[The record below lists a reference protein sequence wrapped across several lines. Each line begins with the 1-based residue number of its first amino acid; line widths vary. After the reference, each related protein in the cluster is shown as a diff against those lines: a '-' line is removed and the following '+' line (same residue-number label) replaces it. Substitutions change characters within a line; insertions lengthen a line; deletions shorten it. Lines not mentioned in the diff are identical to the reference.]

1 MSVEADIGR
10 KIMETIDSLRDDAAD
25 QAEFAGLIDAAWQ
38 RRDYSWLADASV
50 ITQDEARV
58 MMGPSRNPKRHTGR
72 GWIVSPDALLYRADL
87 GRNRKRT
94 SRNAKKRTS
103 RRAR

>member
-72 GWIVSPDALLYRADL
+72 GWIENL